1 MPSVPTISPAP
12 KTGIKKERIAALD
25 VLRGGAMILVMLY
38 HLLFDLKFIYNVNI
52 PRPITPMQPEA
63 EIIHICFLWVLFA
76 VSGVCTRYSHDPVK
90 RGVFLYIVGFL
101 ITLVTAYFIPSE
113 LIVFGVL
120 SCFGACMSICGL
132 LKPLLDKIPWQVLFI
147 ISAVLWIML
156 MDFHHGGII
165 HLFVTDIT
173 VPLPAADTYLYPI
186 GLKGSGFVSADYF
199 PIIPYIFMFLTGYAL
214 HIPVKER
221 KLPEGFYRIKCSPLE
236 FIGRHSLLIYAVH
249 QPIFLIILEII
260 F

>member
-1 MPSVPTISPAP
+1 MPSAPTISSAP

-38 HLLFDLKFIYNVNI
+38 HLLFDLKFIYNINI

-63 EIIHICFLWVLFA
+63 EIIHIGFLWVLFA
-76 VSGVCTRYSHDPVK
+76 VSGVCTRYSHDPVR

-120 SCFGACMSICGL
+120 SCFGACMAICGL
-132 LKPLLDKIPWQVLFI
+132 LKPILDKIPWQVLFI

-156 MDFHHGGII
+156 TDFHHSGII
-165 HLFVTDIT
+165 HLFATDIT
-173 VPLPAADTYLYPI
+173 VSAPRRRRLSLSHRT
-186 GLKGSGFVSADYF
+186 KGQRICECRLFSNNS
-199 PIIPYIFMFLTGYAL
+199 L
-214 HIPVKER
+214 HIYVSHRLRPPRTR
-221 KLPEGFYRIKCSPLE
+221 KGAQAPPGLLPHKMQTP
-236 FIGRHSLLIYAVH
+236 
-249 QPIFLIILEII
+249 
-260 F
+260 